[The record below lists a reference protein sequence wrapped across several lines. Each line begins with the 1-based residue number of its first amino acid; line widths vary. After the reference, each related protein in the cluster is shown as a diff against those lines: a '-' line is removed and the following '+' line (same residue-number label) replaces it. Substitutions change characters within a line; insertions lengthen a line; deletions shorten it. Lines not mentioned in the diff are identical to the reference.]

1 MKFLSSG
8 FFILTCWTL
17 IFFVLVF
24 FILWL
29 TYEEISQSIFL
40 IGNQIDTKEDI
51 SKNLEQLISASKLI
65 SAKDY
70 FGLYISYYNN
80 FVLIL
85 SAIIGLF
92 GISSFFYLKRK
103 NDENMRDIENKT
115 REEVKKFLAD
125 KEVEVK
131 KIIKE
136 VAKEYSENNSIT
148 EIGAI
153 KNQLDKLTREVEEI
167 KTLGC
172 KDLEIPFKE

>member
-17 IFFVLVF
+17 IFFALVF
-24 FILWL
+24 FVLWL

-51 SKNLEQLISASKLI
+51 SKNLEQLISTSKLI

-70 FGLYISYYNN
+70 FGFYISYYNN

-153 KNQLDKLTREVEEI
+153 NNQLDKLTREIEEI

>member
-1 MKFLSSG
+1 M
-8 FFILTCWTL
+8 
-17 IFFVLVF
+17 IFFVLF
-24 FILWL
+24 FLTLWF
-29 TYEEISQSIFL
+29 TYEEMLQSIFL
-40 IGNQIDTKEDI
+40 IGNQIDTKKDI
-51 SKNLEQLISASKLI
+51 SKNLEQLISESKLI

-70 FGLYISYYNN
+70 FGFYISYYNN

-131 KIIKE
+131 KIIEE
-136 VAKEYSENNSIT
+136 VAREYSENNLIT

-153 KNQLDKLTREVEEI
+153 KNQLDNLTREIEKI

>member
-1 MKFLSSG
+1 MDFD
-8 FFILTCWTL
+8 
-17 IFFVLVF
+17 FFVLVF

-70 FGLYISYYNN
+70 FGFYISYYNN

>member
-1 MKFLSSG
+1 MKFLSWG
-8 FFILTCWTL
+8 FFTLTFWTL
-17 IFFVLVF
+17 IFFALVF
-24 FILWL
+24 FTLWL
-29 TYEEISQSIFL
+29 NYEEVSQSVFL
-40 IGNQIDTKEDI
+40 IGNPIDTKEDI
-51 SKNLEQLISASKLI
+51 GKNLEQLISASKLI

-70 FGLYISYYNN
+70 FGFYISYYNN

-125 KEVEVK
+125 KEVEIK

-148 EIGAI
+148 EIEAI
-153 KNQLDKLTREVEEI
+153 KNQLDKLTREIEEI

>member
-1 MKFLSSG
+1 M
-8 FFILTCWTL
+8 
-17 IFFVLVF
+17 IFFVLF
-24 FILWL
+24 FLTLWF
-29 TYEEISQSIFL
+29 TYEEILQSIFL
-40 IGNQIDTKEDI
+40 IGNQIDTKKDI
-51 SKNLEQLISASKLI
+51 SKNLEQLISESKLI

-70 FGLYISYYNN
+70 FGFYISYYNN

-131 KIIKE
+131 KIIEE
-136 VAKEYSENNSIT
+136 VAREYSENNLIT

-153 KNQLDKLTREVEEI
+153 KNQLDNLTREIEKI

>member
-1 MKFLSSG
+1 M
-8 FFILTCWTL
+8 
-17 IFFVLVF
+17 
-24 FILWL
+24 
-29 TYEEISQSIFL
+29 
-40 IGNQIDTKEDI
+40 
-51 SKNLEQLISASKLI
+51 I

-70 FGLYISYYNN
+70 FGFYISYYNN

-153 KNQLDKLTREVEEI
+153 NNQLDKLTREIEEI

>member
-17 IFFVLVF
+17 IFFALVF

-40 IGNQIDTKEDI
+40 LGNQIDTKEDI

-70 FGLYISYYNN
+70 FGFYISYYNN

-125 KEVEVK
+125 EEVEVK

>member
-1 MKFLSSG
+1 ML
-8 FFILTCWTL
+8 
-17 IFFVLVF
+17 
-24 FILWL
+24 
-29 TYEEISQSIFL
+29 QSIFL
-40 IGNQIDTKEDI
+40 IGNQIDTKKDI
-51 SKNLEQLISASKLI
+51 SKNLEQLISESKLI

-70 FGLYISYYNN
+70 FGFYISYYNN

-131 KIIKE
+131 KIIEE
-136 VAKEYSENNSIT
+136 VAREYSENNLIT

-153 KNQLDKLTREVEEI
+153 KNQLDNLTREIEKI